1 MAGIRIYYL
10 GKSEDRFNCIVRK
23 GFQKMFSTPYCPH
36 VGRGEYADVYDPAED
51 TFLLMDALE
60 KDVKEIQQLCPSIC
74 LEVGT
79 GSGVVSVFLA
89 SMIGPTSF
97 YLCTDINSLAAAC
110 AQESAWKNGVNI
122 QPIITDLVTGLLPR
136 LQNQVDVLVFNP
148 PYVATPSEEV
158 GSHGIEASWA
168 GGERGREVMD
178 RFFPQVSS
186 LLSSQGIFYLVT
198 VQENDPEEIIEA
210 LKSFNLKGT
219 VCISRQ
225 AGRERLSVLKFQKA

>member
-1 MAGIRIYYL
+1 
-10 GKSEDRFNCIVRK
+10 
-23 GFQKMFSTPYCPH
+23 MFPTPYSSH
-36 VGRGEYADVYDPAED
+36 VGHGEYADVYDPAED

-110 AQESAWKNGVNI
+110 TLESARQNGVNI

-136 LQNQVDVLVFNP
+136 LQNQVDVLIFNP
-148 PYVATPSEEV
+148 PYVVTPSEEV
-158 GSHGIEASWA
+158 GTHGIEASWA

-198 VQENDPEEIIEA
+198 VQENDPEEIIES
-210 LKSFNLKGT
+210 LNSFKLKGT
-219 VCISRQ
+219 VFISRQ
-225 AGRERLSVLKFQKA
+225 AGRERLSVLKFWKA